1 MVTYVMPCS
10 IVEVTLELDK
20 LVKMYSKDEIY
31 SEVEIRKVPAFK
43 MARDVMISPNP
54 ESDVQNYIKN

>member
-1 MVTYVMPCS
+1 MVTYVRPCP

-20 LVKMYSKDEIY
+20 LVKMCSKDEIY
-31 SEVEIRKVPAFK
+31 SEVEIRKVPVFK